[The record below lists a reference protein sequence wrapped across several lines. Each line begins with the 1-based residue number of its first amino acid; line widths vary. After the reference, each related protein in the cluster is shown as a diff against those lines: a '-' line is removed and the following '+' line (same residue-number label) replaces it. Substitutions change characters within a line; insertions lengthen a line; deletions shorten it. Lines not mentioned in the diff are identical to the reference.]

1 MFLATLS
8 RCFSQFQD
16 VIEEKEYLDI
26 NLKNLSTEIDDLKGQ
41 NKSLLEQISATS
53 SSNMTSIMSPNIPNG
68 DIRCN
73 TDISHNNNSM
83 YNSHDEDDSA
93 YFDDSL
99 TPKIQTPSGLKPM
112 KITVDEN
119 GERANN
125 TVKFAHLEKHSRNL
139 FSESTPKRRFKNTV
153 KVCALVML

>member
-73 TDISHNNNSM
+73 TDMSHNNNSM
-83 YNSHDEDDSA
+83 YNSHDEDYSA

-153 KVCALVML
+153 KVCVLVML

>member
-1 MFLATLS
+1 M
-8 RCFSQFQD
+8 
-16 VIEEKEYLDI
+16 IEEKEYLDI

-41 NKSLLEQISATS
+41 NKTLLEQISATS

-68 DIRCN
+68 GDIRYN
-73 TDISHNNNSM
+73 SDISQNNNSM
-83 YNSHDEDDSA
+83 YNNYDEDESA
-93 YFDDSL
+93 YFDDSF
-99 TPKIQTPSGLKPM
+99 TPKIQTPSGIKPM

-139 FSESTPKRRFKNTV
+139 FSESTPKRRFKNTL
-153 KVCALVML
+153 KVCVLVMF

>member
-125 TVKFAHLEKHSRNL
+125 TVKFAHL
-139 FSESTPKRRFKNTV
+139 
-153 KVCALVML
+153 VML